1 MKKKRTTEGIERLRL
16 SRFDGKQFRASGV
29 DVVREELLE
38 VVADGRTVVTIACA
52 GIHLRELAVGFL
64 KQEGLIEEAADIVK
78 IAFRPGRVDIRTRG
92 GKGRAL
98 PAAPAKTIASSGA
111 RGSRTLKPPGRRKTA
126 APVPVMLD
134 ARAVLDLMEALL
146 AATEIHERT
155 RGTHCS
161 AVAGPQGIF
170 AAREDI
176 GRHNTIDML
185 CGWALLEGVDLAD
198 KILLTTGRV
207 SSEIVSKARRMGI
220 PCILSHSAATSRAVA
235 LAETLG
241 IAIVGYVRG
250 GTFIVYAGARH
261 MKPAGEPEAKGER
274 RKAKGQKG
282 KTE

>member
-1 MKKKRTTEGIERLRL
+1 MKKKRAADGIERLRL
-16 SRFDGKQFRASGV
+16 SRFDGKRFRAAGV

-38 VVADGRTVVTIACA
+38 VVADGSAVVTIACA

-64 KQEGLIEEAADIVK
+64 KQEGLIEGPGDIR
-78 IAFRPGRVDIRTRG
+78 AMTFRPGRVDIRTRE

-98 PAAPAKTIASSGA
+98 PAAAAKTIASSGA
-111 RGSRTLKPPGRRKTA
+111 RGSRTLKPQGRTKTA
-126 APVPVMLD
+126 APAPARLD
-134 ARAVLDLMEALL
+134 AQTALGLMEALL

-161 AVAGPQGIF
+161 AIAGPRGIL

-176 GRHNTIDML
+176 GRHNTVDML

-198 KILLTTGRV
+198 KVLLTTGRV

-235 LAETLG
+235 LAEKLG

-250 GTFIVYAGARH
+250 GTFIVYAGR
-261 MKPAGEPEAKGER
+261 EAV
-274 RKAKGQKG
+274 KA
-282 KTE
+282 